1 MHPRYIL
8 GAANSPFC
16 WIQAWQGGIASIWR
30 TGLVHSPSWCYKNRS
45 AALTY
50 VAQLIGH
57 HPAKQKVTGLIPS
70 QGTCLG
76 CRFNLP
82 GWGAYERQPINVS
95 LSCFLSPSF
104 FLPYPLSI
112 NKLKKKYIYL
122 KKERIGVP
130 NPGRWCLRVV
140 WDADT
145 GPGPQ
150 KLTVQISAEPATQI
164 FFVAS
169 VCPE

>member
-76 CRFNLP
+76 CRCGPWSECIKKAMDGCFSLMFSLP
-82 GWGAYERQPINVS
+82 
-95 LSCFLSPSF
+95 L
-104 FLPYPLSI
+104 FLPPLPSLY
-112 NKLKKKYIYL
+112 KQTEKEVHLLKKRKNRSAQPW
-122 KKERIGVP
+122 EMVPEGGV
-130 NPGRWCLRVV
+130 GC
-140 WDADT
+140 
-145 GPGPQ
+145 
-150 KLTVQISAEPATQI
+150 
-164 FFVAS
+164 
-169 VCPE
+169 